1 LGNVLIGDGRPSRGL
16 PSLKVRKRSLQKWGR
31 NKGLKF
37 GVIDNLKSVI
47 SLSSLSQWEIKTL
60 ISLEPLGG

>member
-1 LGNVLIGDGRPSRGL
+1 LGNVLIGDGRPSTGL
-16 PSLKVRKRSLQKWGR
+16 PSLKVRERSLQEWGR

-47 SLSSLSQWEIKTL
+47 SLSIHSQL
-60 ISLEPLGG
+60 DPMGN